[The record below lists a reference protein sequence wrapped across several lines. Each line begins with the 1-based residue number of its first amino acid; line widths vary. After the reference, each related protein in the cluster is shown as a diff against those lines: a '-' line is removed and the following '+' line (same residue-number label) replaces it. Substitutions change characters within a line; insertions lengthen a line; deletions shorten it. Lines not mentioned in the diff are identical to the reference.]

1 MDSRLQPLLER
12 IAEAWQVN
20 ADEALGLLSLRHPKA
35 VRINALKAKKTTL
48 KDIKALG
55 VELAPISWC
64 KDAYI
69 VTSGYEKLSKSD
81 LFTSGAFIL
90 QDPASFVPVLALD
103 PKAGEYVL
111 DICAAPGGKTTHIAA
126 LSKNKAHITA
136 NDTSRT
142 RFFKMRELFTAY
154 GVQADT
160 VLYDGRFLR
169 KHLDGQ
175 LYDKILLDAPCSGE
189 ASIDPTNTKSYE
201 QWSTAKVKR
210 LSRLQEQ
217 LILVAYD
224 LLAAGGTLV
233 YSTCTIAPEEN
244 EMVIDYLLKRR
255 GAQVAALSI
264 PIDGAKQGL
273 TSWHGKALSP
283 ELTKTYRII
292 PTNTHE
298 AFYTAKII
306 KPLGDVADDEDIYY
320 A

>member
-1 MDSRLQPLLER
+1 MDTRLQPLLER
-12 IAEAWQVN
+12 TADAWQVSV
-20 ADEALGLLSLRHPKA
+20 DEAQVLLSLRHPKA
-35 VRINALKAKKTTL
+35 VRINLLKAKKTTL

-55 VELAPISWC
+55 VEFAPISWC

-69 VTSGYEKLSKSD
+69 VSSGYEKLSKSD
-81 LFTSGAFIL
+81 LFISGAFIL

-103 PKAGEYVL
+103 PRAGEYVL

-142 RFFKMRELFTAY
+142 RFFKMRDLFTTY

-169 KHLDGQ
+169 KHLGTQ
-175 LYDKILLDAPCSGE
+175 QYDKILLDAPCSGE
-189 ASIDPTNTKSYE
+189 AAINPANPKSYE
-201 QWSTAKVKR
+201 QWSTSKVKR

-217 LILVAYD
+217 LIMIAYD
-224 LLAAGGTLV
+224 LLKPNGTLV

-244 EMVIDYLLKRR
+244 ELVIDYLLKRR
-255 GAQVAALSI
+255 GAQIAQI
-264 PIDGAKQGL
+264 DTPIEGARQGL
-273 TSWHGKALSP
+273 TSWHGKALNP
-283 ELTKTYRII
+283 QLAKTYRIL
-292 PTNTHE
+292 PTTSHE
-298 AFYTAKII
+298 AFYTAKIT
-306 KPLGDVADDEDIYY
+306 KPTGDIADDADVYY